1 MKHLVPHFIQDQY
14 QKGNRHGYLTAGT
27 LFVDLSGFTPLT
39 EELMRKGNAG
49 AEELSVLLNEIFS
62 PLVELVYARGGFIP
76 YFAGDAF
83 TAIFPDEPGN
93 GSAQALLATALM
105 ARRLFVER
113 ESQFGKYTISIKT
126 GLSFGRVEW
135 GIVGEELRTFYFRGE
150 PIDRCAYCQSLAG
163 SLDIVIDQHLL
174 DLLGPTPP
182 AVEEVGWQAYRLAAN
197 LPVPQLPKSPAVL
210 PDISREQALVFLPE
224 PVTDYVGRGEFRTV
238 ITVFLSFE
246 GIDRHEMLDRFAS
259 IVLSQIAVFSG
270 YLKEIDFGDKGGVV
284 TCFFGAPVSFENNL
298 PRALEFILSL
308 REEFQ
313 SMQAGRAFQFRAGM
327 TIGTAF
333 TGIVGGRERGQYA
346 VVGNRV
352 NLAARLM
359 SFADWGEILVD
370 EEIQRN
376 KYFRFLHKGDIKYK
390 GIKGNVPTFNL
401 LGHNFEEKAVYG
413 ANPMIG
419 RQEEL
424 QQLLDFSRPLA
435 YGKPAGLAY
444 IYGEAGIGKSRLA
457 YEFHRQLLPELPVVW
472 RHCPADQIL
481 RKPFNP
487 FIYFLKDFFAQSPE
501 SNAYVNRTNF
511 EARFRAV
518 AEQLANSA
526 DRRAS
531 RHLRELD
538 RTKPVLAALIGIA
551 YEQSLWEQLDAR
563 GRYQNTLAAVINLIQ
578 AESLLHPLALE
589 LEDVHW
595 IDESSQELVEELL
608 RNLADY
614 PVLLLATARY
624 KDDGAKPY
632 LADNEAEALTRLG
645 LPRLEID
652 LNALTAGGVRTFA
665 EQTLEGPISEEYME
679 LLVRTTNNNPFYL
692 EQVLEYFKESQLL
705 TLENGRWTIKDKN
718 IKLSSSINA
727 ILTARI
733 DRLSALVRETVK
745 AAAVIGREFEVPV
758 LSEVMRAQEVFRSG
772 NGANASLMVREQ
784 IKTGEQ
790 VQIWM
795 AMNELRYIFRHSLLR
810 EAVYSMQL
818 QAQLQQLH
826 HLIAQAI
833 EKLYPD
839 QIEERYVDLAF
850 HYEQAGVFD
859 KTCEYLRKAADHAR
873 ANYQNQQALDFYEKL
888 LRKLGRQADIA
899 DEIATQLKRGKILEL
914 IGKWDEARQAFERA
928 LKLSKKSRDV
938 VLLGKSNTSLGHL
951 LMLRGE
957 YDEALHYLQIA
968 AGLFESVDDMNGIAK
983 VYGDLGNLYFRRGN
997 YDQAKAYFEQ
1007 SLSTGYIQHNTAA
1020 GAQIVANLGLT
1031 HMNQGRYE
1039 AGVRVIQEQ
1048 LERSQLATDK
1058 QGMAILFTNLGIV
1071 QFEKGDYD
1079 DALLSYE
1086 SGLKLAEELGN
1097 KQLTAIAL
1105 GCMGSVYERKGV
1117 YDRAMTLFQ
1126 RDLELCEE
1134 MGDKQGIAIAL
1145 GLLGELYSIKGEFA
1159 KAVDHL
1165 QKNLML
1171 CESLGYQKG
1180 IAKAVN
1186 TLGDVFYFT
1195 GEYERSLHFYNR
1207 AIEVTRKIDNRLVL
1221 CASLIEKGAVL
1232 IALNRLDEVV
1242 QTGRDA
1248 AQIARE
1254 LGNPDLIFESRLLEA
1269 RIQHLHGH
1277 TQLALAELNGLEF
1290 QDGLTDDHLAAV
1302 LYERA
1307 LIDPANQRARRQA
1320 RERYEQLYDRT
1331 PRYLYRARLDMLS
1344 KEV

>member
-1 MKHLVPHFIQDQY
+1 
-14 QKGNRHGYLTAGT
+14 
-27 LFVDLSGFTPLT
+27 
-39 EELMRKGNAG
+39 MRKGNHG
-49 AEELSVLLNEIFS
+49 AEELSNLLNEIFA
-62 PLVELVYARGGFIP
+62 PLVNLVYARGGFIP

-83 TAIFPDEPGN
+83 TAIFPDATGPA
-93 GSAQALLATALM
+93 GSQALLTTALM

-126 GLSFGRVEW
+126 GLAIGQVEW
-135 GIVGEELRTFYFRGE
+135 GIVGNGPHTFYFRGE

-163 SLDIVIDQHLL
+163 NLDIVIDQHLL
-174 DLLGPTPP
+174 DQFGAAPP
-182 AVEEVGWQAYRLAAN
+182 AVEEVGWQAYRVVGN
-197 LPVPQLPKSPAVL
+197 LNVSAPPVMSPVL
-210 PDISREQALVFLPE
+210 PELMRETALAFLPE
-224 PVTDYVGRGEFRTV
+224 PVADYVGEGEFRTV

-246 GIDRHEMLDRFAS
+246 GIDNHELLDRFAS
-259 IVLSQIAVFSG
+259 VVLNQISTFSG

-313 SMQAGRAFQFRAGM
+313 PLRVNEPFQFRAGL
-327 TIGTAF
+327 TIGTAY
-333 TGIVGGRERGQYA
+333 TGIVGGRERAQYA
-346 VVGNRV
+346 AVGNRV

-370 EEIQRN
+370 EEIQ
-376 KYFRFLHKGDIKYK
+376 KSKFFRFLHKGDIKYK

-413 ANPMIG
+413 SSPMIG
-419 RQEEL
+419 RQDEL
-424 QQLLDFSRPLA
+424 QQLLDFAQPLREA
-435 YGKPAGLAY
+435 KVAGVAY
-444 IYGEAGIGKSRLA
+444 IYGEAGIGKSRLT
-457 YEFHRQLLPELPVVW
+457 YELHQALLQSQHVTWHL
-472 RHCPADQIL
+472 CPTDQIL

-487 FIYFLKDFFAQSPE
+487 FIYFLKHYFAQSPD
-501 SNAYVNRTNF
+501 SSAFVNRTNF
-511 EARFRAV
+511 ESKYRAISEHLTSSKDPK
-518 AEQLANSA
+518 AG
-526 DRRAS
+526 RI
-531 RHLRELD
+531 LRELE

-563 GRYQNTLAAVINLIQ
+563 GRYQNTLTATINLLQ
-578 AESLLHPLALE
+578 AESLSKPMVLE

-595 IDESSQELVEELL
+595 LDESSLALIEELL
-608 RNLADY
+608 RSLADY
-614 PVLLLATARY
+614 PILILATARY
-624 KDDGAKPY
+624 KDDGDKPQ
-632 LADNEAEALTRLG
+632 LVDADEIRRLH
-645 LPRLEID
+645 LPMLEID
-652 LNALTAGGVRTFA
+652 LNALTLSGVKVFA
-665 EQTLEGPISEEYME
+665 EQTLGGPISEEFME

-705 TLENGRWTIKDKN
+705 ALEDERWTIKDKN
-718 IKLSSSINA
+718 IKLSNSINA

-758 LSEVMRAQEVFRSG
+758 LSEVMRAQEEFHSR
-772 NGANASLMVREQ
+772 NGSSNTTLLREQ

-818 QAQLQQLH
+818 QTRLQQLH

-859 KTCEYLRKAADHAR
+859 KTCEYLRKAADYSR
-873 ANYQNQQALDFYEKL
+873 ANYQNQQALDFYERL
-888 LRKLGRQADIA
+888 LRKLGRRVDIA
-899 DEIATQLKRGKILEL
+899 DEISTQLKRGKVLEL
-914 IGKWDEARQAFERA
+914 IGKWDDARQAFERA

-938 VLLGKSNTSLGHL
+938 LLLGKSNTSLGHL

-957 YDEALHYLQIA
+957 YEPALHYLQIA
-968 AGLFESVDDMNGIAK
+968 AGLFESVDDLNGIAK

-1007 SLSTGYIQHNTAA
+1007 SLSTGYTQYNTAA

-1039 AGVRVIQEQ
+1039 EGIRVIQEQ
-1048 LERSQLATDK
+1048 LTRSEAVTDK
-1058 QGMAILFTNLGIV
+1058 QGLATLYTNLGIV

-1079 DALLSYE
+1079 EALKSYRE
-1086 SGLKLAEELGN
+1086 GLALAEELGN
-1097 KQLTAIAL
+1097 KQLTAIAV
-1105 GCMGSVYERKGV
+1105 GCIGSVYERKGD
-1117 YDRAMTLFQ
+1117 YERAMIHFD
-1126 RDLELCEE
+1126 RDLSLCEE

-1145 GLLGELYSIKGEFA
+1145 GLLGELYNVKGEFA
-1159 KAVDHL
+1159 KAVDYL

-1171 CESLGYQKG
+1171 CEALGYQKG

-1195 GEYERSLHFYNR
+1195 GEYERSLHFYDR
-1207 AIEVTRKIDNRLVL
+1207 AIDVTRKIDNRLVL
-1221 CASLIEKGAVL
+1221 CASLLEKGAVL
-1232 IALNRLDEVV
+1232 IALNRITDLVT
-1242 QTGRDA
+1242 TGKEA
-1248 AQIARE
+1248 IQIARE

-1269 RIQHLHGH
+1269 RILHIQQHTHAA
-1277 TQLALAELNGLEF
+1277 QAELNALSF
-1290 QDGLTDDHLAAV
+1290 QDALSTEQYAAIEFERHRIDATDEAARAKAIAYYEK
-1302 LYERA
+1302 LYSA
-1307 LIDPANQRARRQA
+1307 
-1320 RERYEQLYDRT
+1320 T
-1331 PRYLYRARLDMLS
+1331 PRYLYRMRLDLL
-1344 KEV
+1344 KA